1 MANDNI
7 TRKLRTL
14 REAARYDCGSYIQE
28 LIDGL
33 AHALRDEP
41 GSDTGWLLLRAIEK
55 DVEQGVVL
63 ESAIEWNLDTY
74 MKIGL
79 AFASLMEYFENKDFE
94 IANDAAILVMQMVKK
109 YIDDDKVFVKP
120 IC

>member
-1 MANDNI
+1 MAHEI
-7 TRKLRTL
+7 AK
-14 REAARYDCGSYIQE
+14 EP
-28 LIDGL
+28 DGN
-33 AHALRDEP
+33 
-41 GSDTGWLLLRAIEK
+41 TGWILLRAIEK
-55 DVEQGVVL
+55 DVEEGIVL

-79 AFASLMEYFENKDFE
+79 AFASLMEYFENNDFD

-109 YIDDDKVFVKP
+109 YIDADKVFVKP